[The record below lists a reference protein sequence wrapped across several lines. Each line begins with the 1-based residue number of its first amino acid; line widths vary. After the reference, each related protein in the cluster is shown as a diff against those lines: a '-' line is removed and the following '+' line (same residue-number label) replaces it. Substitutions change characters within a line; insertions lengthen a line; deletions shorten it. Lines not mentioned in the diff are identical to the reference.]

1 MGILNT
7 PTPEVA
13 ERVLRPVKPGDYVAA
28 FRINGR
34 SRVGGRPFSLS
45 QVYGFLGADDACHDP
60 DGLVEWLA
68 VSVGDSELAEAVKAA
83 YASCSTGYECMQ
95 AARALI
101 GERLAQV
108 GS

>member
-1 MGILNT
+1 MGTLNT

-13 ERVLRPVKPGDYVAA
+13 ERVMRPVRPGDYVAA

-34 SRVGGRPFSLS
+34 SRVGGRLFSLA
-45 QVYGFLGADDACHDP
+45 QVHGFLGADDACLDP

-68 VSVGDSELAEAVKAA
+68 GPLGDSELAEAVKAA
-83 YASCSTGYECMQ
+83 YGSCSTGYECMQ